1 MTLMIRDARANE
13 IGDIVRLLSDD
24 PLGALREDFSSPLPD
39 AYREAFA
46 EINADSNNE
55 LVVASQDDNI
65 VGVLQLTFIPYMTY
79 RGGRRALIEGVRVS
93 AEHRSQGIGRK
104 LFEWAIARAR
114 DRGCHLLQ
122 LTTDKSRPEAL
133 SFYEQLGFVS
143 SHHGM
148 KLKLESDK

>member
-93 AEHRSQGIGRK
+93 AEHRSQGIGRE
-104 LFEWAIARAR
+104 LFAWAIARAR

-133 SFYEQLGFVS
+133 AGDELLGWGA

-148 KLKLESDK
+148 KLKLEADT

>member
-1 MTLMIRDARANE
+1 MTLLIREARANE
-13 IGDIVRLLSDD
+13 ITDIVRLLSDD

-39 AYREAFA
+39 AYKDAFT
-46 EINADSNNE
+46 EINADLNNE
-55 LVVASQDDNI
+55 LVVALQDDNI

-104 LFEWAIARAR
+104 LFEWAISRAR
-114 DRGCHLLQ
+114 DRSCHLLQ
-122 LTTDKSRPEAL
+122 LTTDKSRPEAR
-133 SFYEQLGFVS
+133 SFYEELGFVS

-148 KLKLESDK
+148 KLNLEGEK